1 MAGRRSVKI
10 RRGHSAA
17 AQRKRRAYIRIST
30 ARPCQG
36 RSARVRRYRLW
47 TRREA
52 WPQTGQQ
59 ASGAFGAVVM
69 VTVSADGTTCWTSR
83 PEGISGRMCLDKP
96 VTGSTGCSC
105 YVRIPHRFAH
115 QRHQDCGRAIAQPA
129 SGSHGRDRR
138 RVTARDRR
146 RVEPADHDGP
156 LCRRCHGPSSYLDID
171 PVSRPPV
178 PAPRRDQP
186 TLPAG
191 AVTLWD
197 RLRLG
202 WRLRRC

>member
-115 QRHQDCGRAIAQPA
+115 QRHQDCGRAQGRPRQGGKLSGPIAACSA
-129 SGSHGRDRR
+129 SSRVRVGSRSGVWRR
-138 RVTARDRR
+138 
-146 RVEPADHDGP
+146 AD
-156 LCRRCHGPSSYLDID
+156 LHGPA
-171 PVSRPPV
+171 PTVVS
-178 PAPRRDQP
+178 
-186 TLPAG
+186 
-191 AVTLWD
+191 
-197 RLRLG
+197 
-202 WRLRRC
+202 